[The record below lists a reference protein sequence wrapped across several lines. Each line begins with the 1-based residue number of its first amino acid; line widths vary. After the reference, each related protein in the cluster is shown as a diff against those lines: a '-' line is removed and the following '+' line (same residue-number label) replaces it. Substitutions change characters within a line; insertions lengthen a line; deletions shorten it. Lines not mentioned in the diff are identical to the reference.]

1 MYHKKK
7 SKSSFKHVK
16 GKINFFRFTD
26 ININYSYEILI
37 NTLAT
42 FRIIYSPLVRR
53 HFQKNHYKQ
62 LILK

>member
-37 NTLAT
+37 NTPSNIQNNLFSTSAKT
-42 FRIIYSPLVRR
+42 FKKIIIS
-53 HFQKNHYKQ
+53 N
-62 LILK
+62 

>member
-26 ININYSYEILI
+26 ININYSYEIL
-37 NTLAT
+37 
-42 FRIIYSPLVRR
+42 S
-53 HFQKNHYKQ
+53 
-62 LILK
+62 LIHI

>member
-37 NTLAT
+37 NL
-42 FRIIYSPLVRR
+42 S
-53 HFQKNHYKQ
+53 
-62 LILK
+62 LIHISEPTRP